1 MSDDTKRLNVV
12 ISTDLHRELKVE
24 AAKKGTTI
32 GAFVAEA
39 IAEKIKKE
47 GSKRPTLEHVDH
59 TFNMNNVKYTKYL
72 ISFK

>member
-12 ISTDLHRELKVE
+12 ISADLHRELKVE

-39 IAEKIKKE
+39 IAEKIENERGK
-47 GSKRPTLEHVDH
+47 
-59 TFNMNNVKYTKYL
+59 
-72 ISFK
+72 

>member
-39 IAEKIKKE
+39 IAEKIEKE
-47 GSKRPTLEHVDH
+47 RGK
-59 TFNMNNVKYTKYL
+59 
-72 ISFK
+72 